1 MRPLIIGEAPARTG
15 DPRKPLT
22 GRSGRR
28 LAQLCGLEPAVYA
41 RTFARANVL
50 EAWPGKAGRS
60 GKGDAFHVSIARH
73 RAAFLRRR
81 FVGGR
86 LVVLLGLRTARAFG
100 VQAAYFVRQRVAC
113 ANVVV
118 LPHPS
123 GVNRWW
129 NVPANA
135 ARARRFLRR
144 AALEAQ

>member
-15 DPRKPLT
+15 DPRRPLM
-22 GRSGRR
+22 GRSGSR
-28 LAQLCGLEPAVYA
+28 LAALCGLDLQDYA

-50 EAWPGKAGRS
+50 ERWPGKL
-60 GKGDAFHVSIARH
+60 GKGDAFDLPTARL
-73 RAAFLRRR
+73 RAALLRRR

-100 VQAAYFVRQRVAC
+100 LPAAYLTPARVAC

-123 GVNRWW
+123 GINRWW
-129 NVPANA
+129 NDPENVR
-135 ARARRFLRR
+135 RATRFLRR
-144 AALEAQ
+144 LAREAR